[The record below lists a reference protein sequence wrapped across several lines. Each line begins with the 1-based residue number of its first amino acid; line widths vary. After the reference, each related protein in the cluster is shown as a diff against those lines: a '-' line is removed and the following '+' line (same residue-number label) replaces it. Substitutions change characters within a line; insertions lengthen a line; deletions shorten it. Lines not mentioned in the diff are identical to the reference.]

1 VAIAEP
7 TVEQFASNPVAKY
20 IVATR
25 PPFLL
30 ASLVPALIGIASA
43 YHAGVSIHLLAA
55 LLTVIGAV
63 VVQAGINVLNDY
75 YDALNG
81 TDDANTGR
89 VFPFTGGSRFIQ
101 NGILTREQT
110 ARFGFVLFG
119 VTALIGFIL
128 LPLSGAG
135 LIAIGLIGLV
145 IGWAYSAPPLAL
157 NSHGLGELCV
167 AVGFGSIIPLGADF
181 VQRGAFDL
189 LPLYA
194 GAPFALLVANLL
206 YINQFPDRIAD
217 AAAGKHHWVVRL
229 GPHRARWGYLLMVLA
244 AYGGLAGMALGGL
257 LPLWCLLGLLALP
270 LSLRASFE
278 LLRYAETPQRLAPAI
293 QNTIGAML
301 GQGLLVSVGLWI
313 AA

>member
-1 VAIAEP
+1 MAIAEP
-7 TVEQFASNPVAKY
+7 TVEQFAGNPAAKY
-20 IVATR
+20 IAATR

-43 YHAGVSIHLLAA
+43 YHAGVSIHLMAA
-55 LLTVIGAV
+55 VLTVIGAV

-75 YDALNG
+75 YDAVNG

-101 NGILTREQT
+101 NGILSREQT
-110 ARFGFVLFG
+110 ARFGFILFG
-119 VTALIGFIL
+119 ITALIGLIL

-135 LIAIGLIGLV
+135 LIAIGLLGLV

-181 VQRGAFDL
+181 VQRGSLDM

-229 GPHRARWGYLLMVLA
+229 GPQRARWGYLLMALA
-244 AYGGLAGMALGGL
+244 AYGGLIGMTLAGV
-257 LPLWCLLGLLALP
+257 LPEWCLLGLLALP

-278 LLRYAETPQRLAPAI
+278 LLRHAETPQRLAPAI
-293 QNTIGAML
+293 QSTIGAML
-301 GQGLLVSVGLWI
+301 GHGLLMSVGLWI
-313 AA
+313 GA